1 MKINDEKSQ
10 NNSIKEEGLI
20 KKISFR
26 LIYLLNKKSY
36 SKES

>member
-36 SKES
+36 LKES